1 MIINIAA
8 EKNTTGITTIVAARG
23 NVGIKAI
30 SIHSHSPV
38 YIRSGK
44 INFRASANFGGGETI
59 VENAIAYFHFV
70 YFNVEIL
77 KAYLSYGLHG
87 VKIGKGKVSYGLHGV
102 KIDKGK
108 VSIGLHGVKILKV
121 KVRYGITNIVEV
133 VGNLCIYANDI
144 FSNLIN
150 KNIITR

>member
-87 VKIGKGKVSYGLHGV
+87 VKI
-102 KIDKGK
+102 
-108 VSIGLHGVKILKV
+108 LKV